1 MKKTS
6 LRSALAVLAASALLA
21 ACGGGGGG
29 GLECCIAPPGN
40 GGNGNGSEL
49 PGSALQSVE
58 GLVAYVKDLIANGTN
73 ETGEPVALGNVTLP
87 TSDTSEPL
95 P

>member
-29 GLECCIAPPGN
+29 LECCIAPPGN
-40 GGNGNGSEL
+40 GGTGNGSDL
-49 PGSALQSVE
+49 PSSALQSVE

-73 ETGEPVALGNVTLP
+73 STGEPVALGNVVLP
-87 TSDTSEPL
+87 TSETSEPI